1 MGSSTIWL
9 LVFIVL
15 VVGEIITVGLT
26 FIWFAVGALAA
37 MLVAWLRGEVW
48 LQLVVFV
55 AVSGLALVLVR
66 PSLARLVNHKRTPTN
81 ADRVLGRTAVVTETI
96 DNVAG
101 KGQVNISGQVWTAR
115 SEHNVVIPAG
125 GEVRVLRIEGVKVFV
140 ETP

>member
-1 MGSSTIWL
+1 M
-9 LVFIVL
+9 VVIVL
-15 VVGEIITVGLT
+15 LAGEAVTVGLT

-37 MLVAWLRGEVW
+37 MLVAWLHGEVW
-48 LQLVVFV
+48 LQLVIFTV
-55 AVSGLALVLVR
+55 VSGLALVLVR
-66 PSLARLVNHKRTPTN
+66 PSVARLMNNKRTPTN
-81 ADRVLGRTAVVTETI
+81 ADRVLGQIALVTETI

-101 KGQVNISGQVWTAR
+101 KGQVNISGQIWTAR

>member
-1 MGSSTIWL
+1 M
-9 LVFIVL
+9 VVIVL
-15 VVGEIITVGLT
+15 LAGEAVTVGLT

-37 MLVAWLRGEVW
+37 MLVAWLHGEVW
-48 LQLVVFV
+48 LQLVIFT

-66 PSLARLVNHKRTPTN
+66 PSVARLMNNKRTPTN
-81 ADRVLGRTAVVTETI
+81 ADRVLGQIAMVTETI

-101 KGQVNISGQVWTAR
+101 KGQVNISGQIWTAR
-115 SEHNVVIPAG
+115 SEHNVVIPEG